1 MSGFE
6 INVNLAGLS
15 AYLDG
20 MREKVEAAV
29 RPAAQAGAEVLYRA
43 VKVNV
48 AGIGRKTGNLDSA
61 IYQAFSEKQSRKG
74 RAVYRVSWNLKK
86 APHGH
91 LVEYGHIQRYKVYM
105 GRDGNW
111 YTAVR
116 PEMRGKPK
124 PKHNAPASV
133 KDAYYIP
140 LATPK
145 QIAARSFIRKAWASH
160 RDAAEQAM
168 RASYLSSLGLE

>member
-6 INVNLAGLS
+6 IKVNLGGLGS
-15 AYLDG
+15 YLDDL
-20 MREKVEAAV
+20 REKVEAAV

-43 VKVNV
+43 VKRNV
-48 AGIGRKTGNLDSA
+48 AGIGRNTGNLDSA
-61 IYQAFSEKQSRKG
+61 IYQAFSDQQSRKAH
-74 RAVYRVSWNLKK
+74 AVYRVSWNAKK

-91 LVEYGHIQRYKVYM
+91 LLEYGHIQRYKVYV

-124 PKHNAPASV
+124 PKRSAPASV

-140 LATPK
+140 LATPR
-145 QIAARSFIRKAWASH
+145 QIAARSFVRKAWASH
-160 RDAAEQAM
+160 RNAAEQAM
-168 RASYLSSLGLE
+168 RASYLSNLGLE